1 MKYTYTILEQPM
13 GEELKAQM
21 NELGAQGHR
30 CISFVQFDH
39 SLVCIAVFELET
51 SDEPEPLF
59 GKRVKKAK

>member
-1 MKYTYTILEQPM
+1 M

-30 CISFVQFDH
+30 CISFVQVDH